1 MGGGLQMKEN
11 ILQEHRK
18 KVNKVLLIILWLY
31 LLINIGYIL
40 VSGKT
45 FVKIAVVP
53 LCIMLIISSILHYL
67 KKGEQII
74 SYMLICS
81 ILIFLTVQ
89 IINMPAESRIYIC
102 FFYVLVLLLA
112 AMFFERKLFII
123 SSTVTG
129 IVLLSLMLSFYGF
142 YETIMVASFFI
153 IADICLF
160 FITGWSGKL
169 IYESMKKEEQTQNV
183 LLQLQKT
190 LSIVNQNTTQL
201 NKDIE
206 KSYENLQAVD
216 EMSNETLVTV
226 DEVARG
232 NSEQAN
238 NIAGMNDMIVNA
250 VTMLNKTSD
259 ITKEISDVSM
269 DTSKVVLQGSE
280 KISKMTN
287 QMERINGAIAE
298 SLTTVTELELSM
310 NEVNSFLDG
319 ITSIAAQTNLLA
331 LNAAIEAA
339 RAGEQGK
346 GFAVVADE
354 VKKLA
359 EQSSETAKSIY
370 DIIQK
375 IQNKTKTALIEVRN
389 GDSAI
394 QEGNLIVNEVRES
407 FKNIQTAFHQIDHS
421 IIDETKMFEST
432 SDIFKNISA
441 ESESIAAISEEHS
454 AFSEE
459 MTATII
465 QQDEKIKE
473 VFQLIESIRMASN
486 ELENVAKTEI

>member
-1 MGGGLQMKEN
+1 MKEN

-31 LLINIGYIL
+31 LLINIGYL
-40 VSGKT
+40 AVSGKT
-45 FVKIAVVP
+45 FVKVAVVP

-67 KKGEQII
+67 KKGEKII

-81 ILIFLTVQ
+81 ILTFLTVQ

-142 YETIMVASFFI
+142 YETIMVASFFT

-169 IYESMKKEEQTQNV
+169 IFESMKKEEQTQNV

-216 EMSNETLVTV
+216 EMSNGTLVTV

-238 NIAGMNDMIVNA
+238 NIAGMNDMIVSA
-250 VTMLNKTSD
+250 VDMLNKTSD
-259 ITKEISDVSM
+259 ITKEISNVSM

-287 QMERINGAIAE
+287 QMERINGAISE
-298 SLTTVTELELSM
+298 SLTTVTELESSM

-339 RAGEQGK
+339 RAGDQGK

-375 IQNKTKTALIEVRN
+375 IQNKTKAALIEVRN

-394 QEGNLIVNEVRES
+394 QEGNQIVNEVRDS
-407 FKNIQTAFHQIDHS
+407 FKNIQTAFYQIDHS
-421 IIDETKMFEST
+421 IIDETKMFDST

-486 ELENVAKTEI
+486 ELENVAKAQI

>member
-1 MGGGLQMKEN
+1 MKEN

-31 LLINIGYIL
+31 LFTNIGYIA

-53 LCIMLIISSILHYL
+53 LCILLIISSILHYL
-67 KKGEQII
+67 KKGEQLI
-74 SYMLICS
+74 SYVLLCS

-102 FFYVLVLLLA
+102 FFYILVLLLA
-112 AMFFERKLFII
+112 AMFFERKLFAI
-123 SSTVTG
+123 SSVVTG
-129 IVLLSLMLSFYGF
+129 TVLLFLLQYYYGF

-153 IADICLF
+153 IADICLL
-160 FITGWSGKL
+160 FITGWSSKL
-169 IYESMKKEEQTQNV
+169 IFESMKKEEETKNI

-190 LSIVNQNTTQL
+190 LNIVKQNTTQL
-201 NKDIE
+201 NEDIE
-206 KSYENLQAVD
+206 KSYENLHAVD
-216 EMSNETLVTV
+216 DMSNGILVTV

-238 NIAGMNDMIVNA
+238 NIAGMNDMIVRA

-269 DTSKVVLQGSE
+269 ETSKVVLQGSE
-280 KISKMTN
+280 NISRMTD

-298 SLTTVTELELSM
+298 SLTTVTELEANM
-310 NEVNSFLDG
+310 NEVNGFLDG
-319 ITSIAAQTNLLA
+319 IANIATQTNLLA

-370 DIIQK
+370 EIIQK
-375 IQNKTKTALIEVRN
+375 IQKKTMSALIEVRN

-394 QEGNLIVNEVRES
+394 QEGNLIVNEVSDS
-407 FKNIQTAFHQIDHS
+407 FKNIQTAFNQIDHS
-421 IIDETKMFEST
+421 IIDETKMFEGT

-473 VFQLIESIRMASN
+473 VFQLIESIRQASK
-486 ELENVAKTEI
+486 ELEKAAKTEI

>member
-1 MGGGLQMKEN
+1 MKEN
-11 ILQEHRK
+11 ILQEHK
-18 KVNKVLLIILWLY
+18 QKVNKVLLIILWFY
-31 LLINIGYIL
+31 LFTNMGYIA

-53 LCIMLIISSILHYL
+53 LCILLIISSILHYL
-67 KKGEQII
+67 KKAKQQI

-89 IINMPAESRIYIC
+89 IINMPVGARIYIC
-102 FFYVLVLLLA
+102 FFYILVLLLA
-112 AMFFERKLFII
+112 AMFFERKLFVL
-123 SSTVTG
+123 SSVVTG
-129 IVLLSLMLSFYGF
+129 IVLLVLLQLYYGF
-142 YETIMVASFFI
+142 YETIMVACFFI

-169 IYESMKKEEQTQNV
+169 IFESMKKESETKNV
-183 LLQLQKT
+183 LLQLQNT
-190 LSIVNQNTTQL
+190 LNIVNQNTTQL
-201 NKDIE
+201 NEAIE
-206 KSYENLQAVD
+206 KSYENLHAVD
-216 EMSNETLVTV
+216 NMSNEILVTV

-238 NIAGMNDMIVNA
+238 NIAGMNAMIVNA

-259 ITKEISDVSM
+259 ITKEISEVSM
-269 DTSKVVLQGSE
+269 DTSKVVLQGTE
-280 KISKMTN
+280 KILTMTD

-298 SLTTVTELELSM
+298 SLTTVTELDANM
-310 NEVNSFLDG
+310 NEVNSLVDE

-339 RAGEQGK
+339 RAGDQGK

-359 EQSSETAKSIY
+359 EQSSETAKSINE
-370 DIIQK
+370 IIQI
-375 IQNKTKTALIEVRN
+375 IQAKTTAALIEVQN
-389 GDSAI
+389 GDRAVS
-394 QEGNLIVNEVRES
+394 EGNLIVSQVSDS
-407 FKNIQTAFHQIDHS
+407 FKNIQTAFWQIDHS
-421 IIDETKMFEST
+421 IIDETRMLEST
-432 SDIFKNISA
+432 SDIFKSISQ

-459 MTATII
+459 MTASIT

-473 VFQLIESIRMASN
+473 VFQLIENIRKASK
-486 ELENVAKTEI
+486 ELEDAAKADILL

>member
-1 MGGGLQMKEN
+1 MKEN